1 LQTIMARLYRGNRSI
16 LGYVRPASRLRG
28 ELTEFVGRR
37 AELVLVRQ
45 ALSSARLVTLIG
57 PGGIGKTRLAIE
69 AASGARRAFGDGV
82 GLAELGGLRDPALLV
97 PEVARSLGLADKS
110 ARWAVAS
117 LSDRLAGRRV
127 LLMLDQCEHLADACA
142 VMADALL
149 RACPGLRI
157 VATSR
162 HVLGVA
168 GEVTVVV
175 PPMAVPADGASAPE
189 ELLCYEAVRLFAD
202 RAAAVRPG
210 FAVDAE
216 NGATVAAVCRA
227 LDGIPLAIELAAVR
241 LRSLSP
247 QQVLA
252 RLDSRFQLLSGGGPA
267 DQPHHRTLQAA
278 LDWSYGLLTEAE
290 QAMWRRVSVFA
301 GSFDLDAAEAVCAGE
316 GIAARSVMDLVDGLV
331 AKSILS
337 HAAGNPNARYRL
349 LGTIG
354 DFGLQKLRTEGG
366 ERPFRAR
373 HRDRYAALAARREA
387 FGPRRAEWIADLDTD
402 HENLR
407 AAIEFCMSDPQE
419 VAAGAELACHLW
431 RYWETHGH
439 LTEGR
444 RIMAALLDKL
454 DETATVRPRAL
465 WVAGFL
471 ALVQGDTARARAL
484 LEAALA
490 AARQAGDVRNVAY
503 ASSFLG
509 YAMYWLGEEEQGHAL
524 AESALDLHQ
533 QSGDQVGVVL
543 AQMQIGF
550 LHLCAKDERSA
561 ADWFGECAR
570 TCESSGNTWYHAYA
584 RLGLGVAALLLADH
598 GAADVLVRAA
608 LDSMRKLDDPVGVVL
623 CLDAL
628 AWTAAAYDQA
638 SRALT
643 LLAAADAAWAA
654 IPATPRPDFREH
666 HDAALAAARDA
677 VPESAVAA
685 AVAEGAAMSQAQAIA
700 YALGEPARPKA
711 RSGTGPATA
720 HPRELTRRERDVAVL
735 VARGLSNGEI
745 AGELVISPRTVETH
759 VQHIMDKLGVGT
771 RAQIAAWSAA
781 GR

>member
-1 LQTIMARLYRGNRSI
+1 M
-16 LGYVRPASRLRG
+16 GYVRPADRLRG

-37 AELVLVRQ
+37 AELVLVRR

-69 AASGARRAFGDGV
+69 AASGARRAFSDGV
-82 GLAELGGLRDPALLV
+82 GLADLGGLRDPALLV

-117 LSDRLAGRRV
+117 LSDRLASRRV
-127 LLMLDQCEHLADACA
+127 LLVLDQCEHVADACA

-157 VATSR
+157 IATSR
-162 HVLGVA
+162 HVLGVV
-168 GEVTVVV
+168 GEVTVAV
-175 PPMAVPADGASAPE
+175 PPMTVPADGPSAIPE

-202 RAAAVRPG
+202 RAAAVLPG
-210 FAVDAE
+210 FVVDAE

-278 LDWSYGLLTEAE
+278 LEWSYGLLTKSE

-316 GIAARSVMDLVDGLV
+316 GIAARSVIDLVDGLV

-337 HAAGNPNARYRL
+337 HAAGNAKARYRL
-349 LGTIG
+349 LDTIG
-354 DFGLQKLRTEGG
+354 EFGLQKLRAEGG
-366 ERPFRAR
+366 ERPFRSR
-373 HRDRYAALAARREA
+373 HRDWYAALAARREA
-387 FGPRRAEWIADLDTD
+387 FGPRRAEWISDLDAD

-407 AAIEFCMSDPQE
+407 AAIEFCMSDVRE
-419 VAAGAELACHLW
+419 VAAGAKLACHLW

-444 RIMAALLDKL
+444 RIMAALLDQL
-454 DETATVRPRAL
+454 DETAAVRPRAL

-471 ALVQGDTARARAL
+471 ALVQGDAARARAL

-490 AARQAGDVRNVAY
+490 AARRAGDVQDVAY

-509 YAMYWLGEEEQGHAL
+509 YAMYYLGEEDQGHAL
-524 AESALDLHQ
+524 AENALELHQ
-533 QSGDQVGVVL
+533 QAGDQVGVVL
-543 AQMQIGF
+543 AQMQFGYI
-550 LHLCAKDERSA
+550 HLCAGEARSA
-561 ADWFGECAR
+561 ADWFGKCAH
-570 TCESSGNTWYHAYA
+570 TCDSSGNSWYHAYA
-584 RLGLGVAALLLADH
+584 RWGLGVAALLLADP
-598 GAADVLVRAA
+598 GAAAGLVRAA
-608 LDSMRKLDDPVGVVL
+608 LDSMRKLDDPMGVVL

-628 AWTAAAYDQA
+628 AWIDAAHDQA
-638 SRALT
+638 PRALT

-654 IPATPRPDFREH
+654 IPATPQPVLREH

-677 VPESAVAA
+677 VPESAFAA
-685 AVAEGAAMSQAQAIA
+685 AVAEGSAMSQAQAIA
-700 YALGEPARPKA
+700 CALGEPAQPKA
-711 RSGTGPATA
+711 RSDAGPAAA
-720 HPRELTRRERDVAVL
+720 HRGPLTRREQDVAVL

-745 AGELVISPRTVETH
+745 AGELVISVRTVETH
-759 VQHIMDKLGVGT
+759 VQHIMDKLGVST

-781 GR
+781 GH

>member
-1 LQTIMARLYRGNRSI
+1 
-16 LGYVRPASRLRG
+16 LGYVRSADRLRG

-37 AELVLVRQ
+37 AELVLVRR
-45 ALSSARLVTLIG
+45 ALSSARLVTLLG

-69 AASGARRAFGDGV
+69 AASGARRAFSDGV
-82 GLAELGGLRDPALLV
+82 GLADLGGLRDPALLV

-117 LSDRLAGRRV
+117 LSDRLASRRV
-127 LLMLDQCEHLADACA
+127 LLVLDQCEHLADACA

-149 RACPGLRI
+149 RGCPGLRI
-157 VATSR
+157 IATSR
-162 HVLGVA
+162 HVLGVV
-168 GEVTVVV
+168 GEVTVAV
-175 PPMAVPADGASAPE
+175 PPMTVPADGPSAVPE

-202 RAAAVRPG
+202 RAAAVLPG

-278 LDWSYGLLTEAE
+278 LEWSYGLLTEAE

-337 HAAGNPNARYRL
+337 YAAGNAKARYRL
-349 LGTIG
+349 LDTIG
-354 DFGLQKLRTEGG
+354 EFGLQKLRAEGG
-366 ERPFRAR
+366 ERPFRGR
-373 HRDRYAALAARREA
+373 HRDWYAALAARREA
-387 FGPRRAEWIADLDTD
+387 FGPRRAEWITDLDAD

-407 AAIEFCMSDPQE
+407 AAIEFCMSDVRE

-444 RIMAALLDKL
+444 RIMAALLDQL
-454 DETATVRPRAL
+454 DETAAVRPRAL

-471 ALVQGDTARARAL
+471 ALVQGDAARARAL

-490 AARQAGDVRNVAY
+490 AARRAGDVQDVAY

-509 YAMYWLGEEEQGHAL
+509 YAMYYLGEEDQGHAL
-524 AESALDLHQ
+524 AENALELHQ
-533 QSGDQVGVVL
+533 QAGDQVGVVL
-543 AQMQIGF
+543 AQMQFGYI
-550 LHLCAKDERSA
+550 HLCAGEARSA
-561 ADWFGECAR
+561 ADWFAKCAH
-570 TCESSGNTWYHAYA
+570 TCDSSGNSWYHAYA
-584 RLGLGVAALLLADH
+584 RWGLGVAALLLADP
-598 GAADVLVRAA
+598 GAAAGLVRAA
-608 LDSMRKLDDPVGVVL
+608 LDSMRKLDDPMGVVL

-628 AWTAAAYDQA
+628 AWIDAAHDQA
-638 SRALT
+638 PRALT

-654 IPATPRPDFREH
+654 IPATPQPVLREH

-677 VPESAVAA
+677 VPESAFAA
-685 AVAEGAAMSQAQAIA
+685 AVAEGSAMSRAQAIA
-700 YALGEPARPKA
+700 CALGEPVQRKA
-711 RSGTGPATA
+711 RSDAGPAAA
-720 HPRELTRRERDVAVL
+720 HRGPLTRREQDVTVL

-745 AGELVISPRTVETH
+745 AGELVISVRTVETH

-781 GR
+781 GH

>member
-1 LQTIMARLYRGNRSI
+1 
-16 LGYVRPASRLRG
+16 LGYVRPADRLRG

-45 ALSSARLVTLIG
+45 ALGSARLVTLIG

-69 AASGARRAFGDGV
+69 AASGARRAFSDGV
-82 GLAELGGLRDPALLV
+82 GVAELSGLRDAALLV

-117 LSDRLAGRRV
+117 LSDRLASSRV
-127 LLMLDQCEHLADACA
+127 LLVLDQCEHLADACA

-157 VATSR
+157 IATSR
-162 HVLGVA
+162 HVLEVA
-168 GEVTVVV
+168 GEVTVAV
-175 PPMAVPADGASAPE
+175 PPMMVPADCPSAVPE

-210 FAVDAE
+210 FVVDAE
-216 NGATVAAVCRA
+216 NGPTVAAVCRA

-252 RLDSRFQLLSGGGPA
+252 RLDQPFQLLSRGGPA
-267 DQPHHRTLQAA
+267 VQPHHRTLQAA
-278 LDWSYGLLTEAE
+278 LEWSYGLLTKAE

-316 GIAARSVMDLVDGLV
+316 GIAARSVVDLVDGLV

-337 HAAGNPNARYRL
+337 HAPGNAKARYRL
-349 LGTIG
+349 LDTIG
-354 DFGLQKLRTEGG
+354 EFGLQKLRAEEG

-373 HRDRYAALAARREA
+373 HRDWYAALAARREA
-387 FGPRRAEWIADLDTD
+387 FGPRRAEWITDLDTD

-407 AAIEFCMSDPQE
+407 AAIEFCLSDSRE

-444 RIMAALLDKL
+444 RIMAALLDRL
-454 DETATVRPRAL
+454 DAAPAVRPRAL

-471 ALVQGDTARARAL
+471 ALVQGDATRARVL
-484 LEAALA
+484 LEVALTAACK
-490 AARQAGDVRNVAY
+490 AGDVQSVAY

-509 YAMYWLGEEEQGHAL
+509 YAMYYLGEEDQGHAL
-524 AESALDLHQ
+524 AENALELHQ
-533 QSGDQVGVVL
+533 QAGDQIGVVL
-543 AQMQIGF
+543 AQMQFGYI
-550 LHLCAKDERSA
+550 HLCAGEARSA
-561 ADWFGECAR
+561 ANWFGECAR

-584 RLGLGVAALLLADH
+584 RWGLGVAALLRADP
-598 GAADVLVRAA
+598 GAAAGLVRAA
-608 LDSMRKLDDPVGVVL
+608 LDSMRKLDDPMGVVL

-628 AWTAAAYDQA
+628 AWIDVAHDQA
-638 SRALT
+638 PRALT
-643 LLAAADAAWAA
+643 LLAAADTAWAA
-654 IPATPRPDFREH
+654 IPATPQPVLREH
-666 HDAALAAARDA
+666 HDAAFAAARDA
-677 VPESAVAA
+677 MPENAFAA
-685 AVAEGAAMSQAQAIA
+685 AVAEGTAMSQAQAIA
-700 YALGEPARPKA
+700 YALGEPAQAQA
-711 RSGTGPATA
+711 RSGTGPTA
-720 HPRELTRRERDVAVL
+720 AHRQLTRREQDVAAL

-745 AGELVISPRTVETH
+745 AGELVISARTVETH
-759 VQHIMDKLGVGT
+759 VQHIMDKLSVGT

-781 GR
+781 SR

>member
-1 LQTIMARLYRGNRSI
+1 
-16 LGYVRPASRLRG
+16 LGYVRPADRLRG

-69 AASGARRAFGDGV
+69 AASGARRAFSDGV
-82 GLAELGGLRDPALLV
+82 GLADLGGLRDPALLV

-117 LSDRLAGRRV
+117 LSDRLASRRV
-127 LLMLDQCEHLADACA
+127 LLVLDQCEHVADACA

-157 VATSR
+157 IATSR
-162 HVLGVA
+162 HVLGVV
-168 GEVTVVV
+168 GEVTVAV
-175 PPMAVPADGASAPE
+175 PPMTVPADGPSAVPE

-202 RAAAVRPG
+202 RAAAVLPG
-210 FAVDAE
+210 FVVDAE

-247 QQVLA
+247 HQVLA

-278 LDWSYGLLTEAE
+278 LEWSYGLLTKAE

-316 GIAARSVMDLVDGLV
+316 GIAARSVIDLVDGLV

-337 HAAGNPNARYRL
+337 HTAGNAKARYRL
-349 LGTIG
+349 LDTIG
-354 DFGLQKLRTEGG
+354 EFGLQKLRAEGG

-373 HRDRYAALAARREA
+373 HRDWYAALAARREA
-387 FGPRRAEWIADLDTD
+387 FGPRRAEWITDLDAD

-407 AAIEFCMSDPQE
+407 AAIEFCVSDVRE

-444 RIMAALLDKL
+444 RIMAALLNQL
-454 DETATVRPRAL
+454 NETAAVRPRAL

-471 ALVQGDTARARAL
+471 ALVQGDAARARAL
-484 LEAALA
+484 LEGALA
-490 AARQAGDVRNVAY
+490 AARRVGDVQDVAY

-509 YAMYWLGEEEQGHAL
+509 YAMYYLGEEDQGHAL
-524 AESALDLHQ
+524 AEIALELHQ
-533 QSGDQVGVVL
+533 QAGDQVGVVL
-543 AQMQIGF
+543 AQMQFGYI
-550 LHLCAKDERSA
+550 HLCAGEARSA
-561 ADWFGECAR
+561 ADWFGKCAR
-570 TCESSGNTWYHAYA
+570 TCDSSGNSWYHAYA
-584 RLGLGVAALLLADH
+584 RWGLGVAALLLADP
-598 GAADVLVRAA
+598 GAAAGLVRAA
-608 LDSMRKLDDPVGVVL
+608 LDSMRKLDDPMGVVL

-628 AWTAAAYDQA
+628 AWIDAAHDQA
-638 SRALT
+638 HRALT

-654 IPATPRPDFREH
+654 IPATPQPVLREH

-677 VPESAVAA
+677 VPESAFAA
-685 AVAEGAAMSQAQAIA
+685 AVAEGSAMSQAQAIA
-700 YALGEPARPKA
+700 CALGEPAQPKA
-711 RSGTGPATA
+711 RSDAGPAAA
-720 HPRELTRRERDVAVL
+720 HPRPLTRREQDVAVL

-745 AGELVISPRTVETH
+745 AGELVISARTVETH

-781 GR
+781 GH

>member
-1 LQTIMARLYRGNRSI
+1 MAAGESLD
-16 LGYVRPASRLRG
+16 YVRPAAGLRG

-37 AELVLVRQ
+37 AELVLVRD
-45 ALSSARLVTLIG
+45 ALSSARLVTLTG

-69 AASGARRAFGDGV
+69 AASGARRAFSDGV
-82 GLAELGGLRDPALLV
+82 GLAELGGLHDPALLV

-117 LSDRLAGRRV
+117 LSDRLAGGRV
-127 LLMLDQCEHLADACA
+127 LLVLDQCEHVADACA
-142 VMADALL
+142 VMVDALL

-168 GEVTVVV
+168 GELTVVV
-175 PPMAVPADGASAPE
+175 PPMAVPDGCPSAAPE
-189 ELLCYEAVRLFAD
+189 ELLRFEAVRLFAD
-202 RAAAVRPG
+202 RAAAVLPG
-210 FAVDAE
+210 FALDAE
-216 NGATVAAVCRA
+216 NGATVSAVCRA

-247 QQVLA
+247 RQVLA

-267 DQPHHRTLQAA
+267 GQPHHRTLQAA
-278 LDWSYGLLTEAE
+278 LEWSYGLLTEAE
-290 QAMWRRVSVFA
+290 QAMWHRVSVFA
-301 GSFDLDAAEAVCAGE
+301 GSFDLDAAEAVCAGA
-316 GIAARSVMDLVDGLV
+316 GISASSVLDLVDGLV

-337 HAAGNPNARYRL
+337 HAAGNAKARYRL

-354 DFGLQKLRTEGG
+354 EFGLQKLRAEGG
-366 ERPFRAR
+366 ERTFRAR
-373 HRDRYAALAARREA
+373 HRDWYAALAAQREA
-387 FGPRRAEWIADLDTD
+387 FGPRRAEWITDLDTD

-407 AAIEFCMSDPQE
+407 AAIEFCMSDPRE

-454 DETATVRPRAL
+454 DETATVRPQAL

-490 AARQAGDVRNVAY
+490 AARQAGDVQNVAY

-509 YAMYWLGEEEQGHAL
+509 YAMYWLGEEDRGRAL

-550 LHLCAKDERSA
+550 LHLCAREAQSA

-570 TCESSGNTWYHAYA
+570 TCDASGNTWYHAYA
-584 RLGLGVAALLLADH
+584 RLGLGVAALLLADQ
-598 GAADVLVRAA
+598 GAAAVLVRAA
-608 LDSMRKLDDPVGVVL
+608 LDSMRKLDDPIGVVQ

-638 SRALT
+638 PRALT
-643 LLAAADAAWAA
+643 LLAAADKAWAA
-654 IPATPRPDFREH
+654 IPATPRPDLREH

-677 VPESAVAA
+677 VPESAFAA
-685 AVAEGAAMSQAQAIA
+685 AVAEGAAMGQAQAIA
-700 YALGEPARPKA
+700 YALGEPAQPKA

-720 HPRELTRRERDVAVL
+720 DPGRLTRREQDVAVL

-781 GR
+781 SH

>member
-1 LQTIMARLYRGNRSI
+1 MRS
-16 LGYVRPASRLRG
+16 ASRLRG

-37 AELVLVRQ
+37 AELALVRQ
-45 ALSSARLVTLIG
+45 ALSSARLVTLTG

-69 AASGARRAFGDGV
+69 AASGARRAFSDGV
-82 GLAELGGLRDPALLV
+82 GVAELGGLRDPALLV
-97 PEVARSLGLADKS
+97 PEVARSFGLADKS

-117 LSDRLAGRRV
+117 LSDRLAGQRV
-127 LLMLDQCEHLADACA
+127 LLVLDQCEHLADACA

-175 PPMAVPADGASAPE
+175 PPMAVPADGLPASPE

-202 RAAAVRPG
+202 RAAAVLPG
-210 FAVDAE
+210 FAVDVE

-247 QQVLA
+247 RQVLA

-267 DQPHHRTLQAA
+267 GQPHHRTLLAA
-278 LDWSYGLLTEAE
+278 LEWSYGLLTESE

-316 GIAARSVMDLVDGLV
+316 DIAARSVMDLVDGLV
-331 AKSILS
+331 AKSILA
-337 HAAGNPNARYRL
+337 HAVGTAKARYRL

-354 DFGLQKLRTEGG
+354 EFGLQKLRAEGG

-373 HRDRYAALAARREA
+373 HRDWYAALAAQPEA
-387 FGPRRAEWIADLDTD
+387 FGPRRAEWITDLDTN

-407 AAIEFCMSDPQE
+407 AAIEFCMSDPRE

-454 DETATVRPRAL
+454 DETATVRPQAL

-471 ALVQGDTARARAL
+471 ALVQGDAARARAL
-484 LEAALA
+484 LEAALT

-509 YAMYWLGEEEQGHAL
+509 YAMYWLGEEDQGHAL

-543 AQMQIGF
+543 AQIQIGF

-598 GAADVLVRAA
+598 GAANVLVRAA
-608 LDSMRKLDDPVGVVL
+608 LGSMRKLDDPMGVVL

-638 SRALT
+638 PRALT

-654 IPATPRPDFREH
+654 IPATPRPDLREY
-666 HDAALAAARDA
+666 HDAAFASARDA

-700 YALGEPARPKA
+700 YALGEPPQPKA
-711 RSGTGPATA
+711 RSGTSPATA
-720 HPRELTRRERDVAVL
+720 HLGRLTRREQDVAVL

-781 GR
+781 GH